1 MTENQNQP
9 REYDAVKGGESQV
22 PLGAAVLGGIS
33 GVKSRLASPI
43 VEVKIAALS
52 EALKYGD
59 AGLDL
64 IIGALQNESMQVKLA
79 AYSLLKDRDD
89 LKLQP
94 HFPQDYLPTFDF
106 DVITVDAEGK
116 ENSRSRHYARF
127 FPEDLGNGVML
138 EMVYIPGGTFMMGSP
153 ATEEDGVM
161 LEMVYI
167 PGGTF
172 MMGSPAPEDSF
183 ESPQHQ
189 VTVPAFFA
197 GKYPITQA
205 QWQAVMGNNPS
216 CLKGEKLP
224 VAGVSWQD
232 AVEFCGKLSQKTGKK
247 YRLLSEAEW
256 EYACRAGTTTPFHFG
271 ETITPELVNYVHYDG
286 SSPYATAPKILYPE
300 QTSDVGI
307 FPPNVFGLYDMHAQV
322 WEWCRDRWHSNYNGA
337 PTDGSS
343 WETGTDNKRVLRGG
357 SWDEYVVLCRCAY
370 RYSKSADSRCTKWG
384 FRVAVASVSS
394 SS

>member
-9 REYDAVKGGESQV
+9 REYDAVLGGQN
-22 PLGAAVLGGIS
+22 PPPIGAAVLGGIP

-43 VEVKIAALS
+43 VEVKIAALP

-64 IIGALQNESMQVKLA
+64 IIGVLQDESMAVKFT
-79 AYSLLKDRDD
+79 AYSLLKDRDEPSI
-89 LKLQP
+89 KEQLQK
-94 HFPQDYLPTFDF
+94 YLPIFDF
-106 DVITVDAEGK
+106 DVITVDSYGK
-116 ENSRSRHYARF
+116 KNSRSRHYAHF
-127 FPEDLGNGVML
+127 FAEDLGNGVVL
-138 EMVYIPGGTFMMGSP
+138 EMVSIPGGTFMMGSP
-153 ATEEDGVM
+153 ATEEGR
-161 LEMVYI
+161 
-167 PGGTF
+167 
-172 MMGSPAPEDSF
+172 DSC

-189 VTVPAFFA
+189 VTVPAFYA

-216 CLKGEKLP
+216 YYMYEKRP
-224 VAGVSWQD
+224 VERVSWD
-232 AVEFCGKLSQKTGKK
+232 MAVEFCGKLSQKTGKK

-256 EYACRAGTTTPFHFG
+256 EYACRARTTTPFHFG
-271 ETITPELVNYVHYDG
+271 ETITPELVNYDG
-286 SSPYATAPKILYPE
+286 YKPYANAPTGLDRRC
-300 QTSDVGI
+300 QTISVGR
-307 FPPNVFGLYDMHAQV
+307 FPPNAFGLYDMHGHV
-322 WEWCRDRWHSNYNGA
+322 WEWCSDRWHKNYRAA

-357 SWDEYVVLCRCAY
+357 SWYEYVVLCRCAY
-370 RYSKSADSRCTKWG
+370 RYWNSADSRCMQWG

>member
-9 REYDAVKGGESQV
+9 REYDAVLGGQN
-22 PLGAAVLGGIS
+22 PPPIGAAVLGGIP

-43 VEVKIAALS
+43 VEVKIAALP

-64 IIGALQNESMQVKLA
+64 IIGTLQDESMAVKFA
-79 AYSLLKDRDD
+79 AYSLLRDRDEPNI
-89 LKLQP
+89 KQQLQK
-94 HFPQDYLPTFDF
+94 YLPTFDF

-116 ENSRSRHYARF
+116 ENSRRRHYAHF
-127 FPEDLGNGVML
+127 FPEDLGNGVVL

-153 ATEEDGVM
+153 ATESGIYD
-161 LEMVYI
+161 
-167 PGGTF
+167 
-172 MMGSPAPEDSF
+172 
-183 ESPQHQ
+183 ESPQHR

-216 CLKGEKLP
+216 KFQCEKRP
-224 VAGVSWQD
+224 INNVPWYHAVA
-232 AVEFCGKLSQKTGKK
+232 FCGRLSQQTGKK

-271 ETITPELVNYVHYDG
+271 ETITPELVNYKG
-286 SSPYATAPKILYPE
+286 NPYAKVPKGLYCPP
-300 QTSDVGI
+300 TTDVGS
-307 FPPNVFGLYDMHAQV
+307 FPPNAFGLYDMHGNV
-322 WEWCRDRWHSNYNGA
+322 WEWCSDRWNSNYKGA

-343 WETGTDNKRVLRGG
+343 WETGTSEYLVLRGG
-357 SWDEYVVLCRCAY
+357 SWMYDAANCRSAY
-370 RYSKSADSRCTKWG
+370 RVWMAAEDRWWSTG
-384 FRVAVASVSS
+384 FRVALASVSP
-394 SS
+394 